1 VEGHKAIHDMLVK
14 QKQQMTY
21 TSTVAKIAFLK
32 PDVALVHAT
41 WEWPGFPLPAGKEA
55 KDFKGIITMVMVKQA
70 DTWLIR
76 AVQNTLTSAPAQ
88 AAMQASSRNTN
99 PEARSIGVSINR
111 PPNEVYDFASNP
123 ENLPQWATGL
133 GGSIQQVDGE
143 WVAEAPMG
151 KVTIR
156 FVENNPF
163 GILDHDVILESGG
176 KMHNPM
182 RVVPNGLG
190 SEVIFTLF
198 RQPGVSDEQF
208 AEDTQWVEKD
218 LRMLRD
224 LLEQ

>member
-1 VEGHKAIHDMLVK
+1 MDEEAIKQVLATYVDTWNTHDMATWGALFTDDVDYVNRGGGWWQSNKENVEGHKAIHDMLVK

-143 WVAEAPMG
+143 WVAEALWA
-151 KVTIR
+151 K
-156 FVENNPF
+156 
-163 GILDHDVILESGG
+163 
-176 KMHNPM
+176 
-182 RVVPNGLG
+182 
-190 SEVIFTLF
+190 
-198 RQPGVSDEQF
+198 
-208 AEDTQWVEKD
+208 
-218 LRMLRD
+218 
-224 LLEQ
+224 